1 MILTIW
7 GRGTSSN
14 VKKVLWCAEEL
25 GLDYQQIQA
34 GGPHGVVNDPD
45 YRALNPNGLV
55 PTIEDDQLV
64 LWESNA
70 IVRYLAARYGEGV
83 LWSSDPA
90 TRATGDRWMDW
101 TSTTFA
107 SPYRDVFWNL
117 VRTAPAERDMA
128 AVAAGI
134 ARCGHLFGIIEPVL
148 AQQPYLS
155 GDALGMGD
163 IPLGA
168 LAYALFALEIEL
180 PALPHVRAWYQ
191 RLTERPAYQKAVMIP
206 LA

>member
-1 MILTIW
+1 MLTIW
-7 GRGTSSN
+7 GRSDSTN

-25 GLDYQQIQA
+25 RLDYQQIPA
-34 GGPHGVVNDPD
+34 GGVHGVVSDPA

-101 TSTTFA
+101 ASTTVA
-107 SPYRDVFWNL
+107 PPYRDVFWNL
-117 VRTAPAERDMA
+117 VRTAPEKRDMA
-128 AVAAGI
+128 AVEKGI
-134 ARCGHLFGIIEPVL
+134 VRLGQLLSIVEPVL
-148 AQQPYLS
+148 ARQPYLS
-155 GDALGMGD
+155 GDALGIGD
-163 IPLGA
+163 IPLGT
-168 LAYALFALEIEL
+168 LVYALFTLELDL
-180 PALPHVRAWYQ
+180 PDMPHIAAWYQ
-191 RLTERPAYQKAVMIP
+191 RLTERPAYRKAVMIP
-206 LA
+206 LT

>member
-1 MILTIW
+1 MLTIW

-34 GGPHGVVNDPD
+34 GGAHGVVNDPA

-70 IVRYLAARYGEGV
+70 IVRYLAARYGEGR

-101 TSTTFA
+101 SSTTVAPPF
-107 SPYRDVFWNL
+107 RDVFWNL
-117 VRTAPAERDMA
+117 VRTAPAERDMK
-128 AVAAGI
+128 AVAAGV
-134 ARCGHLFGIIEPVL
+134 ARCGQLLAIVEPVL
-148 AQQPYLS
+148 ERQPFLS
-155 GDALGMGD
+155 GDALGIGD
-163 IPLGA
+163 IPLGV
-168 LAYALFALEIEL
+168 LVYALLGLELDL
-180 PALPHVRAWYQ
+180 PALSHVRAWYQ
-191 RLTERPAYQKAVMIP
+191 RLAERPAYQKTVMIP